1 MRRKENKAK
10 LEVFVGLFHNQKY
23 KCNMG
28 NGFQLITT
36 PTLQNQVHVEIN
48 MVKQVYS
55 KMKVARRTNYYK
67 NDRANIGI
75 NVMKT

>member
-1 MRRKENKAK
+1 MS
-10 LEVFVGLFHNQKY
+10 
-23 KCNMG
+23 

-67 NDRANIGI
+67 NDRGNIGI